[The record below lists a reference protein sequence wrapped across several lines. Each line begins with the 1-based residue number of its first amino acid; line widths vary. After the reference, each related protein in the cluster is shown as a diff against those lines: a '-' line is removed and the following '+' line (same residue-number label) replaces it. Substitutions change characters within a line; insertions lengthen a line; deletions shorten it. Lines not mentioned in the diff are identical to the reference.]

1 MRRNGYDSYHGRRRG
16 RTVLLI
22 LITALLI
29 ILMLSLA
36 ALFFLEPYIHYSSD
50 GVRIDLPPLFQKT
63 EDDNPP
69 DSTAPLQF
77 TTPTPDPSATAT
89 PEAETQTTFRG
100 VELSLS
106 DLTGGTAQ
114 TQAESA
120 GAAAAIFALKD
131 TDGELAYQ
139 SQQSFAQ
146 EYDLNAADGAVNQA
160 IQQANGGELYTVAYL
175 SCFRDDI
182 LPQWNRSLS
191 VHSSGGNYWDDEG
204 VRWTSP
210 ASAEVRQYVTGLCQE
225 AAALGFD
232 ELLLDNC
239 GFPTRGNLDSIKG
252 DSNYNS
258 ANLTADMTTFFQ
270 QLETALAGYPE
281 LKVSVVTSL
290 SVLNG
295 TSDGS
300 GLTLDLLKQ
309 YADRVFVA
317 VPDGQ
322 TLPTIEGLEIVPIVA
337 QGTGEGSWAVL
348 R

>member
-16 RTVLLI
+16 RTVLLV
-22 LITALLI
+22 LIVILLI
-29 ILMLSLA
+29 VLVMSLA
-36 ALFFLEPYIHYSSD
+36 ALFFLEPYIHYSAD
-50 GVRIDLPPLFQKT
+50 GVRIDLPPITQGT
-63 EDDNPP
+63 EDENQPVN
-69 DSTAPLQF
+69 TEPLEF
-77 TTPTPDPSATAT
+77 TTPTSEPSATPT
-89 PEAETQTTFRG
+89 PETEPQTAFQG
-100 VELSLS
+100 VELALS

-114 TQAESA
+114 TQMESA
-120 GAAAAIFALKD
+120 GASAAIFALKD
-131 TDGELAYQ
+131 TDGKLAYQ
-139 SQQSFAQ
+139 SQQSFAL
-146 EYDLNAADGAVNQA
+146 EYDLNSADGAVNQA
-160 IQQANGGELYTVAYL
+160 IQQANGGALYTVAYL

-182 LPQWNRSLS
+182 LPQWSRSLS
-191 VHSSGGNYWDDEG
+191 VHSSGGNFWDDEG

-210 ASAEVRQYVTGLCQE
+210 ASAQVRQYVTGLCQE

-239 GFPTRGNLDSIKG
+239 GFPTRGNTGSIKG
-252 DSNYNS
+252 DDNYNS

-270 QLETALAGYPE
+270 GLDAALTNYPE

-322 TLPTIEGLEIVPIVA
+322 TLPTIAGLEIVPIVA